1 MTRNITGM
9 RTLVYTKYAGK
20 LIDDHLATPQERSQY
35 FKAVKILRDLADM
48 YGEINGI
55 DMDSLNAKLIFK

>member
-20 LIDDHLATPQERSQY
+20 LIDNHLATPQERSQY
-35 FKAVKILRDLADM
+35 FKAVW
-48 YGEINGI
+48 
-55 DMDSLNAKLIFK
+55 SLIE